1 MNAKQLLSEYTDA
14 CELIKETENDIRRLE
29 TKKSASIC
37 DKVKGSRKEF
47 PYTER
52 SFSISG
58 SEKPDKTIIEKKID
72 SEYAILE
79 ERKKKA
85 EEIKQQVQVIINSAT
100 PRMQRIIRYKYME
113 NLTWK
118 QISLKLHN
126 TTEESVRKEFERFL
140 KKI

>member
-37 DKVKGSRKEF
+37 DKVKGSIKEF

-58 SEKPDKTIIEKKID
+58 KPDKTIVEKKID

-126 TTEESVRKEFERFL
+126 TTEEGVRKEFERFL